1 MVIQFSSFT
10 VSFSFFFFCK
20 MFEKGKK
27 LAKMGSAVW
36 RREPWNGLFLS
47 VLLSSF
53 LSFIIYLILPFFLY
67 LLSLSLS
74 FLLFLTFASS
84 FLCVEKSLKS
94 EKKMPL
100 ALLGKLYYYDNGLF
114 FFAISLEMR
123 KPKKIDLQR
132 DVAAKY
138 ETKYKGIVYP
148 TYLATS

>member
-1 MVIQFSSFT
+1 MGIQFSSFT
-10 VSFSFFFFCK
+10 VSLSFFFFFCK
-20 MFEKGKK
+20 MFEKGKN
-27 LAKMGSAVW
+27 LQRWVLQSGGGNLEMG
-36 RREPWNGLFLS
+36 FF
-47 VLLSSF
+47 F
-53 LSFIIYLILPFFLY
+53 LSFSLPFLISLILPFFLY

>member
-10 VSFSFFFFCK
+10 VSLSFFFFFCK
-20 MFEKGKK
+20 MFEKEKK
-27 LAKMGSAVW
+27 NLQRWVLQSGGGNLEMG
-36 RREPWNGLFLS
+36 FF
-47 VLLSSF
+47 F
-53 LSFIIYLILPFFLY
+53 LSFSLPFLISLILPFFLY

-138 ETKYKGIVYP
+138 ETKYKRIVYP

>member
-1 MVIQFSSFT
+1 VGIQFSSFT
-10 VSFSFFFFCK
+10 VSLSFFFFFCK
-20 MFEKGKK
+20 MFEKEKK
-27 LAKMGSAVW
+27 NLQRWVLQSGGGNLEMGF
-36 RREPWNGLFLS
+36 LFLS
-47 VLLSSF
+47 FSLPF
-53 LSFIIYLILPFFLY
+53 LISLILPFFLY

>member
-1 MVIQFSSFT
+1 
-10 VSFSFFFFCK
+10 
-20 MFEKGKK
+20 
-27 LAKMGSAVW
+27 
-36 RREPWNGLFLS
+36 
-47 VLLSSF
+47 
-53 LSFIIYLILPFFLY
+53 
-67 LLSLSLS
+67 
-74 FLLFLTFASS
+74 
-84 FLCVEKSLKS
+84 
-94 EKKMPL
+94 MPL

>member
-1 MVIQFSSFT
+1 
-10 VSFSFFFFCK
+10 
-20 MFEKGKK
+20 MFEKEKK
-27 LAKMGSAVW
+27 NLQRWVLQSGGGNLEMG
-36 RREPWNGLFLS
+36 FF
-47 VLLSSF
+47 F
-53 LSFIIYLILPFFLY
+53 LSFSLPFLISFILPFFLY
-67 LLSLSLS
+67 LLYLSLS

-123 KPKKIDLQR
+123 KTKKIDLQR

-138 ETKYKGIVYP
+138 ETKYKRIVYP